1 MYNLI
6 KKYIFIVKMSSSAN
20 VLSNIFNLTK
30 KNILI
35 TGGSSGLG
43 EHFAY
48 LMASA
53 GAPNIVL
60 AATVC
65 IIFIYIYIYRYR

>member
-1 MYNLI
+1 
-6 KKYIFIVKMSSSAN
+6 MSSSAN

-53 GAPNIVL
+53 GAPLRSYWPGGTTKRKVL
-60 AATVC
+60 W
-65 IIFIYIYIYRYR
+65 IR